1 LFDIDNVIISA
12 ASLSLVI
19 NSTFKFFIYL
29 SISPGYFFLCVAYI
43 PGEGSDFK
51 LNVLIEKTPSFVIKI
66 KL

>member
-29 SISPGYFFLCVAYI
+29 SISPGYFFFALLPFWEKAVT
-43 PGEGSDFK
+43 
-51 LNVLIEKTPSFVIKI
+51 LN
-66 KL
+66 